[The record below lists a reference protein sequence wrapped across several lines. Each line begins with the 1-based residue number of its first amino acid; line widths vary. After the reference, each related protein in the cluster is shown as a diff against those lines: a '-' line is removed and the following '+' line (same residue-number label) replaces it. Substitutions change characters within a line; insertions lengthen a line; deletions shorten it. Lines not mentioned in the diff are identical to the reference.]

1 MGKNLKPGP
10 RLHNLKGNFNV
21 VGSQD
26 GQADCAFRR
35 NCCKRWT
42 QSANSPTVTAG
53 VDNEQKPSKEVW
65 AMLLRDHLLKSRH
78 GVPNWHPLGNRLRKT
93 KNTCPQWGSSVTSRS
108 YLAVSNVALGSFC
121 ELMQRFT

>member
-26 GQADCAFRR
+26 GQADCAFRW
-35 NCCKRWT
+35 NCCKRWI
-42 QSANSPTVTAG
+42 QSASSPTVAAG
-53 VDNEQKPSKEVW
+53 VDNERKPSKEVS

-78 GVPNWHPLGNRLRKT
+78 GVPNWHPLGNRLGKS
-93 KNTCPQWGSSVTSRS
+93 KNTYPQWGSSVTSRS
-108 YLAVSNVALGSFC
+108 YLPVSNAAARLF
-121 ELMQRFT
+121 L